1 MTLTKLSIRAKLW
14 ALVVAA
20 SVASFAI
27 AGAGLYLNYSRM
39 HADRLDTLHSI
50 VETGVTLATTLEAD
64 AAAGKITRDE
74 AQARFK
80 AAVAGIRYAGGKEY
94 LFAHTMDGYGFAHV
108 NAKLIG
114 ADVKPLKSANGVHM
128 IVEFIRMVRATG
140 DGLLEYDW
148 PRTVGGS
155 DLAVKLGYVRGF
167 EPWNIFIGTGIFID
181 DIRAAFLDQLRTLAF
196 VILALAVPAVGLIAW
211 VGTDIS
217 RVLRGLGAKMRS
229 LADGDLSTRF
239 PEAERGDEIGA
250 MAKAVLVFQNNARDK
265 QRLEAEQAA
274 SAQRAEEEKHRAMLA
289 LAASFEQSIGAVV
302 RTVSDAAATMEERA
316 AEMSRAAAQTDELA
330 TSVAAATE
338 QTSANVQTVAAASE
352 ELAGSIQEISR
363 QVAESSRIAGE
374 AVTLSGRANDKVG
387 GLAEAVQKIGAVVQ
401 LINDIA
407 SQTNLL
413 ALNAT
418 IEAAR
423 AGEAGKG
430 FAVVASEVKALANQ
444 TAKATEEIAAQ
455 VANIQSVT
463 GDAVGEIQGVTQV
476 ILRVNEIATSIASAV
491 EEQGAATREISRNVQ
506 EAAGGTQEVSANITG
521 VTGAAT
527 QSGATARDVLEMSRQ
542 LGHQLDTLHREVGGF
557 LQQLRAA

>member
-1 MTLTKLSIRAKLW
+1 MILTRLSIRAKLW

-39 HADRLDTLHSI
+39 HADRLETLHSI
-50 VETGVTLATTLEAD
+50 VETGVPLAATLEAD
-64 AAAGKITRDE
+64 AAAGKITREE

-167 EPWNIFIGTGIFID
+167 EPWNIFIGSGIFID

-196 VILALAVPAVGLIAW
+196 VILALAVPAIGLIAW

-229 LADGDLSTRF
+229 LADGNLSTRF

-250 MAKAVLVFQNNARDK
+250 MAKAVLVFQTNARDK

-274 SAQRAEEEKHRAMLA
+274 SAQRAGEEKRRAMLA

-316 AEMSRAAAQTDELA
+316 AEMNRAAAQTDELA

-430 FAVVASEVKALANQ
+430 FAVVASEVKNLANQ
-444 TAKATEEIAAQ
+444 THAMTEQIGNQIAA
-455 VANIQSVT
+455 VKSASNRTV
-463 GDAVGEIQGVTQV
+463 DAMRAIITQV
-476 ILRVNEIATSIASAV
+476 EDIDRSTAEMAASV
-491 EEQGAATREISRNVQ
+491 EQQSAATGEISRNAQ
-506 EAAGGTQEVSANITG
+506 QAANGTAEVSRNVVGIQQAEAETSAATHS
-521 VTGAAT
+521 VKGAA
-527 QSGATARDVLEMSRQ
+527 DQ
-542 LGHQLDTLHREVGGF
+542 LAERAVGLKREVDQF
-557 LQQLRAA
+557 LAEVRAA